1 MPELRHHCPDV
12 PFILVGNKADLRSD
26 ERALEKL
33 KAKGASLVSFEHA
46 QRVGQDVGADAVLEC
61 SAKTQEGVKDVFDNA
76 VRAAFRGFEKRGFLK
91 PGDSYRPYYYRKSCL
106 GCSRCREKSRKLC
119 RCASFFAKVRG
130 GHDDLIVRS
139 ESTWWP

>member
-46 QRVGQDVGADAVLEC
+46 QRVGQDLGADAVLEC

-91 PGDSYRPYYYRKSCL
+91 PGGSYRPNYDKL
-106 GCSRCREKSRKLC
+106 CSRCRQNSRKLC

-130 GHDDLIVRS
+130 DHDDVIVRS
-139 ESTWWP
+139 ESTW